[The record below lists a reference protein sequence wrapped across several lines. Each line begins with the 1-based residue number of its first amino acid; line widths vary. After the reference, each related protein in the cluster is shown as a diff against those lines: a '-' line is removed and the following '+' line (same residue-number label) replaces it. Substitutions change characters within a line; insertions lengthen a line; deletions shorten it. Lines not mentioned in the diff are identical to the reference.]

1 MRLLVSPGGVS
12 GRAEAVA
19 RSAAHSSDRYRVSA
33 KKMGNPVRPPH
44 MSDMKEPS
52 GKMAVLSDQLQGTI
66 MFATL
71 DTLFIGLGIAAYVS
85 AHAYLLLVLKAPAAK
100 QAYEQSRRQRRIAH
114 EQEK

>member
-1 MRLLVSPGGVS
+1 
-12 GRAEAVA
+12 
-19 RSAAHSSDRYRVSA
+19 
-33 KKMGNPVRPPH
+33 
-44 MSDMKEPS
+44 
-52 GKMAVLSDQLQGTI
+52 

-85 AHAYLLLVLKAPAAK
+85 AHAYLLLVLKAPAAR